1 MKKIFIFLIIIFA
14 SEKIFP
20 QSTIAEEAGY
30 IIAQQTAVTGLSYLA
45 NQEQFYGHLIVGAL
59 DLFFA
64 FASVQNGFHK
74 EMDVQKIGYLLIS
87 AGFVAKSAYTVH
99 FGKDHSDKK
108 RFWTN
113 FIAFNTLMY
122 SGYLLDTLSEEQIN

>member
-1 MKKIFIFLIIIFA
+1 MKKIIPFLLILSFNRV
-14 SEKIFP
+14 FP

-30 IIAQQTAVTGLSYLA
+30 ILAQQIVVTSLSYLA
-45 NQEQFYGHLIVGAL
+45 NQEKIYGHLIVGAL

-64 FASVQNGFHK
+64 FAGVQNGFQK
-74 EMDVQKIGYLLIS
+74 EKNIQKIGYLFIS
-87 AGFVAKSAYTVH
+87 AGFIAKGIYTARY
-99 FGKDHSDKK
+99 GKNHSNKR

-122 SGYLLDTLSEEQIN
+122 SGYLLDTLSEIPAS